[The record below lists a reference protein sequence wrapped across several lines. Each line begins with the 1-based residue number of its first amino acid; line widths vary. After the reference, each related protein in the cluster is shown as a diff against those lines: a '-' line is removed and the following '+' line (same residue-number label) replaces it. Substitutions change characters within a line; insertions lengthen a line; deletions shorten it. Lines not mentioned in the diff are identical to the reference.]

1 MGVDFI
7 CGSLSLKIGYGRFDT
22 IKSSIIR
29 ATVIY
34 LREYVKIE
42 CDTDQTHRQTILD
55 VLYDIQEG
63 LQITELYQTE
73 IIDIMTHFGIVG
85 LYTLCNKSDCDAE
98 YSPGNSLDICILL
111 DRLRDI
117 LIKADVNSDTIYG
130 YDNCLYNIFEK
141 SYLTMNSVLIH

>member
-7 CGSLSLKIGYGRFDT
+7 CGSLSLKIGYGRFDAV
-22 IKSSIIR
+22 KASVIR

-34 LREYVKIE
+34 LREYVQIDSYLE
-42 CDTDQTHRQTILD
+42 QTSRQTILD
-55 VLYDIQEG
+55 VLYDVQEG
-63 LQITELYQTE
+63 LQITELYKTE

-85 LYTLCNKSDCDAE
+85 LYAFFNKNDCDAE

-117 LIKADVNSDTIYG
+117 LIKTDINSDVIYE

-141 SYLTMNSVLIH
+141 SYLTMNNVLIL